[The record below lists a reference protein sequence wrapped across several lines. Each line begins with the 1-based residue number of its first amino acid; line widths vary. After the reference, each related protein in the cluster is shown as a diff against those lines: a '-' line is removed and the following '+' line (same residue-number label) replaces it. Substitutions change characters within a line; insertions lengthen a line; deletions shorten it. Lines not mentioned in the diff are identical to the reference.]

1 MRQSAA
7 VLCHDKS
14 SLGTLR
20 SAVERMGG
28 NLVNCSTQQAAL
40 EMVLSGDCSTLIVD
54 FDLPGAGEVIRMAAL
69 LPPEQKPA
77 LLALSTRVWPGTGQV
92 FQSGASRILYKPLDK
107 EQVKEAVAAGNKKST
122 KAARKAARFEM
133 KTLVYLEIE
142 GETLPGIGIDISQHG
157 LAVQAAAP
165 VPMSSNLAFRCVLPG
180 TEFTLQGHAEVI
192 WASEHGR
199 AGLFFTRIA
208 PAARKH
214 LKHWLGKRGAHN
226 KANNHDAVRALLPPA
241 DAVAR
246 LSVSE

>member
-7 VLCHDKS
+7 VLCHDNS

-20 SAVERMGG
+20 AAVERLGV
-28 NLVNCSTQQAAL
+28 NLVDCPTQQRAL
-40 EMVLSGDCSTLIVD
+40 EMVLNGDCSTLIVD

-77 LLALSTRVWPGTGQV
+77 LLAVASRVWPGTGQV
-92 FQSGASRILYKPLDK
+92 FQSGASRILYKPLDR
-107 EQVKEAVAAGNKKST
+107 EQVKEAIATGNKQST

-133 KTLVYLEIE
+133 KTLVYLELE
-142 GETLPGIGIDISQHG
+142 GGTLPGIGIDISEHG
-157 LAVQAAAP
+157 LAVQAAEP

-180 TEFTLQGHAEVI
+180 TDFTLQGHADVI

-214 LKHWLGKRGAHN
+214 LKHWLGKRAHHKGN
-226 KANNHDAVRALLPPA
+226 DHDAVRALLPPA
-241 DAVAR
+241 DAVAC
-246 LSVSE
+246 LPTSE